1 MVLVPVVTLVVLVV
15 GLVLHFHLSG
25 YIHGKKYAFTPPE
38 EMSAVWED
46 FFHDRFKPINGV
58 LLRESEEDFIYEI
71 SDFGKDRRVYVVSR
85 RGMASI
91 YEDYVKESSFDR
103 GQHRIFVNKL
113 LSPFLTSTA
122 NRIGVGIPEVV
133 VDEAGVLHVETAES
147 KREFSFDDPVRY
159 AFVSRVVGDVFSLSV
174 STEASDHYLYLLT
187 WDLETEY
194 VLETDYL
201 ALSYEEDSVSREYTE
216 QFAEFISDERFDTFA
231 ELFPRVEGEERYI
244 LSNRNELF
252 DTVEEEFI
260 LFREDL
266 LSKDGKYV
274 YIDGSGS
281 TMTTSKLDEG
291 EQYIQA
297 LGDYLAGKEN
307 YAAEFSLHYNSISKA
322 LKLLTGGSNYQEIIY
337 FNDTLVVYRLSYR
350 GVYIGTFGEVIVA
363 VDYSGD
369 DVEIILLDVLE
380 N

>member
-1 MVLVPVVTLVVLVV
+1 
-15 GLVLHFHLSG
+15 VLHFHLSG

-46 FFHDRFKPINGV
+46 FFHDRFKPINVV

-194 VLETDYL
+194 VLEPDYL

-244 LSNRNELF
+244 LSNKNELF